1 VSDVLDKLVENR
13 VPILLAEIGAYLH
26 DLGKARREFI
36 EYYSKDRNSR
46 DKKSGW
52 DTDKHNFSS
61 IFPEELRT
69 VLNEI
74 KVPICGEEASLM
86 DFIEKHHPEKE
97 TNGKRKDC
105 EIPPPVRLL
114 YARWNGYDGMDS
126 GLDKG
131 RVMRRD
137 EVKQRKDHTFIA
149 TAFGYEFK
157 KIELSKI
164 ENLTKNLQEVVIN
177 ALKQFKRDGDII
189 ELRKVIGKIKEYYL
203 NFLGETRR
211 PANDVTLWDHSYSVA
226 TLVKCAVAKN
236 IIDCSGASFDPLD
249 FNWKVFSVN
258 FDTLGLLAKGV
269 KLGDILGYWE
279 CIKRA
284 FKRIKEIIE
293 VEYPI
298 GNEIY
303 RDTTGIFFLV
313 PDIKLEELKSLILKE
328 LENTE
333 PEFMPQIEEEKVC
346 SDSNYKFTC
355 DGPEDDIPKDIEQKR
370 REIENRKREELKNS
384 LPTVRKRAL
393 QKIIYPTSSARFFY
407 SRFSGYNWKNKEI
420 CPICRLRP
428 MEENSGG
435 CEHCLD
441 RRRSRVE
448 MWKEDPKDTIWFDE
462 VSDHN
467 DRIALVVGCFILD
480 KWLDGSLIKT
490 LAIRAG
496 NNEPPEPKNP
506 SPARIRRCWETTE
519 KFIQSTIFEKILEN
533 RKWKPDIR
541 KQRIRFKIEPNPNI
555 PEGSTCD
562 IDVDGVRFSPVCI
575 DRENGIFVSTI
586 NLEILKKFGESVNE
600 ISKNLNKKKIR
611 VKTEKDRTWK
621 DKKDGKSFTI
631 EEARPADEKFQN
643 YLPYVK
649 TYDFPDQFMVFV
661 PAYEALDI
669 AERIL
674 NEYEVQFSKVRDRLP
689 FHLGVIAFHRKTPL
703 YVVMDAGK
711 RLLEA
716 FKRKA
721 ETESAEVISVRDV
734 EDENLGKS
742 RELTIK
748 AESYSPI
755 PLKWRISYS
764 TGDPN
769 QEDLW
774 HPYIRLNELSNISGR
789 NLCFDYTG
797 NGDYVVHVKEIKE
810 NDKIKIEPSYLR
822 LFYLEN
828 AADRFRV
835 DEDLKPLDYV
845 HRLKNIWKEIKNRL
859 GSKTWSISQI
869 YAYWEEVR
877 KRRRSYDKDAF
888 KKFVRAAL
896 INILEIKPQKNKEL
910 FDLFFQATIDRS
922 LDLCL
927 YWNLQVRKVKLRER
941 GEKNG

>member
-1 VSDVLDKLVENR
+1 MRDVLNKLKDNR

-36 EYYSKDRNSR
+36 EYYSKDRNSE
-46 DKKSGW
+46 W
-52 DTDKHNFSS
+52 DTDKHNFPSV
-61 IFPEELRT
+61 FPEELRT

-74 KVPICGEEASLM
+74 KVSICGEEVSLM

-97 TNGKRKDC
+97 TNDKRKDC

-114 YARWNGYDGMDS
+114 YAGWNGYDGMDS

-137 EVKQRKDHTFIA
+137 KVGQRKDHTFIA

-157 KIELSKI
+157 RIELSKI
-164 ENLTKNLQEVVIN
+164 EDLTKNLQEVVIN
-177 ALKQFKRDGDII
+177 ALEQFKSDSDII
-189 ELRKVIGKIKEYYL
+189 KLWKVIEKTKEYYL

-236 IIDCSGASFDPLD
+236 IIDCSKASFDPLD

-313 PDIKLEELKSLILKE
+313 PNIELEELKSLILKE
-328 LENTE
+328 LENIE
-333 PEFMPQIEEEKVC
+333 PEFMPQITIEEIIY
-346 SDSNYKFTC
+346 SDSNYEFTC
-355 DGPEDDIPKDIEQKR
+355 DKPEDNIPIDIKQKR
-370 REIENRKREELKNS
+370 RDIENRKKEELKNS
-384 LPTVRKRAL
+384 LPIVRKTAL
-393 QKIIYPTSSARFFY
+393 QGIIYPTSSARFFY
-407 SRFSGYNWKNKEI
+407 NKFSEYNWKDKEI

-428 MEENSGG
+428 MDENSDG

-441 RRRSRVE
+441 RRKSRVE
-448 MWKEDPKDTIWFDE
+448 MWKGDPKDTIWLDE

-467 DRIALVVGCFILD
+467 DRVALIVGCFILD
-480 KWLDGSLIKT
+480 KWLDGSFIKT
-490 LAIRAG
+490 LAIKAG
-496 NNEPPEPKNP
+496 DNVSPKSKNP

-519 KFIQSTIFEKILEN
+519 KFIQSTIFEEILET
-533 RKWKPDIR
+533 RQWKPDIR
-541 KQRIRFKIEPNPNI
+541 RQRIQFKIEPNPDV
-555 PEGSTCD
+555 PEGATCD
-562 IDVDGVRFSPVCI
+562 IDADGVRFSPVCI
-575 DRENGIFVSTI
+575 DRQNGIFVSTI
-586 NLEILKKFGESVNE
+586 NLEILKKFGKSANE
-600 ISKNLNKKKIR
+600 ISENLNRRIIK

-621 DKKDGKSFTI
+621 DKKNGPFKI
-631 EEARPADEKFQN
+631 IEARPADEKFQN

-649 TYDFPDQFMVFV
+649 IYDFPDQFMVLV

-674 NEYEVQFSKVRDRLP
+674 EEYEIQFSKVGDRLP
-689 FHLGVIAFHRKTPL
+689 LHLGIMAFHRKTPL
-703 YVVMDAGK
+703 YVVIDAGK
-711 RLLEA
+711 RLLDV
-716 FKRKA
+716 FKRKTK
-721 ETESAEVISVRDV
+721 TESAEIISIKDV

-748 AESYSPI
+748 AESYSSI

-764 TGDPN
+764 TGDPD

-774 HPYIRLNELSNISGR
+774 HPYIRFNGSISDR
-789 NLCFDYTG
+789 KLCFDYTG

-810 NDKIKIEPSYLR
+810 NDKIKIEPSYFR

-828 AADRFRV
+828 AANRFRV
-835 DEDLKPLDYV
+835 DEDLKPLDYI
-845 HRLKNIWKEIKNRL
+845 HHIKKLWREIKGKL
-859 GSKTWSISQI
+859 KSKAWSISQI
-869 YAYWEEVR
+869 HAYWEEVR
-877 KRRRSYDKDAF
+877 KRRQNYDKDTF
-888 KKFVRAAL
+888 EKFVRAAL
-896 INILEIKPQKNKEL
+896 TNILEIKPQKDKDL
-910 FDLFFQATIDRS
+910 FDLFFQATMDRS

-927 YWNLQVRKVKLRER
+927 YWNFQVRKIKLKE
-941 GEKNG
+941 GEENE